1 MERIRE
7 LRKLRGL
14 SQEEL
19 ARIVGVERSTVSK
32 WETGEAKPR
41 ADLFVKL
48 AKTCIVRSTIY
59 FLLENVKKR
68 HVSGRRNKDE

>member
-48 AKTCIVRSTIY
+48 AKTLHCKVDDL
-59 FLLENVKKR
+59 FLPENMKKR
-68 HVSGRRNKDE
+68 HSERRNEHE

>member
-32 WETGEAKPR
+32 WETGEAKPV
-41 ADLFVKL
+41 LV
-48 AKTCIVRSTIY
+48 
-59 FLLENVKKR
+59 
-68 HVSGRRNKDE
+68 

>member
-48 AKTCIVRSTIY
+48 AKTLHCKVDDL
-59 FLLENVKKR
+59 FLLKNVKKR
-68 HVSGRRNKDE
+68 HSKRRNKHE

>member
-19 ARIVGVERSTVSK
+19 ARLVGVERSTVSK

-48 AKTCIVRSTIY
+48 AKTLHCKVDDL
-59 FLLENVKKR
+59 FFA
-68 HVSGRRNKDE
+68 

>member
-48 AKTCIVRSTIY
+48 AKTLHCKVDDL
-59 FLLENVKKR
+59 FLRKT
-68 HVSGRRNKDE
+68 